1 MPQMLQPVLGILA
14 LLGLAW
20 AFSENRR
27 AVTWRPVALG
37 LGLQLVLAFLLLRV
51 PASQEIFLALN
62 SLVLA
67 LQEATQEG
75 TSFVFGYLGGGELPF
90 EEKPGASS
98 YILAFQGLPLVLVA
112 SALSSLLFY
121 WRVLPLLVRGF
132 SYILQKTLGV
142 GGAEGVAAAANIFLG
157 MVEAPL
163 FVKQYLQRLQRGELF
178 LLMATGMATIA
189 GTVLVLYASILQPVL
204 PQAMGHLLVASILSA
219 PAAVAISR
227 IMVPVQKGDLTGA
240 ELGEASSAGSS
251 MEAVTNG
258 TLQGAKLLINI
269 LALLVVLVAL
279 VSLANQ
285 ILGLLPAVQSE
296 PLTLQRILG
305 WILAPLV
312 WLLGVPWQESTTAGS
327 LLGTKTV
334 LNELLAYTELSRLG
348 PEEISERTRLIM
360 SYALCGFANPG
371 SLGIMLGGL
380 GGLAPERRQEI
391 VQLGLKSIVAGT
403 LATCMTGAVVALVAA
418 QA

>member
-1 MPQMLQPVLGILA
+1 MPQTLQPILGILVLLA
-14 LLGLAW
+14 LALV
-20 AFSENRR
+20 FSEDRR
-27 AVTWRPVALG
+27 RVAWKTVGLS
-37 LGLQLVLAFLLLRV
+37 LGLQLVLAVLLLRI
-51 PASQEIFLALN
+51 PAFQEVFLVLN
-62 SLVLA
+62 RLVLA

-75 TSFVFGYLGGGELPF
+75 TSFVFGYLGGGQLPF

-121 WRVLPLLVRGF
+121 WRVLPLLVKGF

-178 LLMATGMATIA
+178 LLMATGMATVA

-219 PAAVAISR
+219 PAAVAIAR
-227 IMVPVQKGDLTGA
+227 IMVPVQKDDLTGA
-240 ELGEASSAGSS
+240 ELGETFFASSS

-269 LALLVVLVAL
+269 LALLIVMLAL
-279 VSLANQ
+279 VSLVNQ
-285 ILGLLPAVQSE
+285 ALALLPAWQGSE
-296 PLTLQRILG
+296 LTLQRILG

-312 WLLGVPWQESTTAGS
+312 WLLGVPWQESAAAGS

-334 LNELLAYTELSRLG
+334 LNELLAYTELSQLNAG
-348 PEEISERTRLIM
+348 QISERSRLIM

-380 GGLAPERRQEI
+380 GGLVPERRQEI
-391 VQLGLKSIVAGT
+391 VQLGLKSIIAGT
-403 LATCMTGAVVALVAA
+403 LATCMTGAVVALVAT
-418 QA
+418 

>member
-1 MPQMLQPVLGILA
+1 MLQPVMGILV
-14 LLGLAW
+14 LLGLALL
-20 AFSENRR
+20 FSENRR
-27 AVTWRPVALG
+27 GVAWKPILLG
-37 LGLQLVLAFLLLRV
+37 LGLQLALAFLLLRV

-62 SLVLA
+62 RMVLA

-132 SYILQKTLGV
+132 AYVLQKTLGV

-163 FVKQYLQRLQRGELF
+163 FVKQYLQKLQRGELF

-189 GTVLVLYASILQPVL
+189 GTVLVLSSSILQPVL

-219 PAAVAISR
+219 PAAVILAR
-227 IMVPVQKGDLTGA
+227 IMVPVQREALSSA
-240 ELGEASSAGSS
+240 ELQQDSQAGSS
-251 MEAVTNG
+251 MEAVTQG
-258 TLQGAKLLINI
+258 TLQGAQLLINI
-269 LALLVVLVAL
+269 LAMLIVLVAL
-279 VSLANQ
+279 VSLVNQ
-285 ILGLLPAVQSE
+285 VLGFLPAWQDS
-296 PLTLQRILG
+296 PLTLQRILS
-305 WILAPLV
+305 WVLAPLV
-312 WLLGVPWQESTTAGS
+312 WLLGVPWQESAAAGG

-334 LNELLAYTELSRLG
+334 LNELLAYSELSQMGQELS
-348 PEEISERTRLIM
+348 PRTRLIM

-380 GGLAPERRQEI
+380 GGLVPERRQEL
-391 VQLGLKSIVAGT
+391 VQLGLKSIIAGT
-403 LATCMTGAVVALVAA
+403 MATCMTGAVVALVAA
-418 QA
+418 

>member
-1 MPQMLQPVLGILA
+1 MSQMLQPVMGILV
-14 LLGLAW
+14 LLGLALL
-20 AFSENRR
+20 FSENRR
-27 AVTWRPVALG
+27 GVAWKPILLG
-37 LGLQLVLAFLLLRV
+37 LGLQLALAFLLLRV

-62 SLVLA
+62 RMVLA

-75 TSFVFGYLGGGELPF
+75 TSFVFGYLGGGELPY

-132 SYILQKTLGV
+132 AYVLQKTLGV

-163 FVKQYLQRLQRGELF
+163 FVKQYLQKLQRGELF

-189 GTVLVLYASILQPVL
+189 GTVLVLYSSILQPVL

-219 PAAVAISR
+219 PAAVILAR
-227 IMVPVQKGDLTGA
+227 IMVPVQREALSSA
-240 ELGEASSAGSS
+240 ELQQDSQAGSS
-251 MEAVTNG
+251 MEAVTQG
-258 TLQGAKLLINI
+258 TLQGAQLLINI
-269 LALLVVLVAL
+269 LAMLIVLVAL
-279 VSLANQ
+279 VSLVNQ
-285 ILGLLPAVQSE
+285 VLGFLPAWQDS

-305 WILAPLV
+305 WVLAPLV
-312 WLLGVPWQESTTAGS
+312 WLLGVPWQESAAAGG

-334 LNELLAYTELSRLG
+334 LNELLAYSELSQMGQELS
-348 PEEISERTRLIM
+348 PRTRLIM

-380 GGLAPERRQEI
+380 GGLVPERRQEL
-391 VQLGLKSIVAGT
+391 VQLGLKSIIAGT
-403 LATCMTGAVVALVAA
+403 MATCMTGAVVALVAA
-418 QA
+418 

>member
-1 MPQMLQPVLGILA
+1 MLQPVMGILV
-14 LLGLAW
+14 LLGLALL
-20 AFSENRR
+20 FSENRR
-27 AVTWRPVALG
+27 GVAWKPILLG
-37 LGLQLVLAFLLLRV
+37 LGLQLALAFLLLRV

-62 SLVLA
+62 RMVLA

-75 TSFVFGYLGGGELPF
+75 TSFVFGYLGGGELPY

-132 SYILQKTLGV
+132 AYVLQKTLGV

-163 FVKQYLQRLQRGELF
+163 FVKQYLQKLQRGELF

-189 GTVLVLYASILQPVL
+189 GTVLVLYSSILQPVL

-219 PAAVAISR
+219 PAAVILAR
-227 IMVPVQKGDLTGA
+227 IMVPVQREALSSA
-240 ELGEASSAGSS
+240 ELQQDSQAGSS
-251 MEAVTNG
+251 MEAVTQG
-258 TLQGAKLLINI
+258 TLQGAQLLINI
-269 LALLVVLVAL
+269 LAMLIVLVAL
-279 VSLANQ
+279 VSLVNQ
-285 ILGLLPAVQSE
+285 VLGFLPAWQDS

-305 WILAPLV
+305 WVLAPLV
-312 WLLGVPWQESTTAGS
+312 WLLGVPWQESAAAGG

-334 LNELLAYTELSRLG
+334 LNELLAYSELSQMGQELS
-348 PEEISERTRLIM
+348 PRTRLIM

-380 GGLAPERRQEI
+380 GGLVPERRQEL
-391 VQLGLKSIVAGT
+391 VQLGLKSIIAGT
-403 LATCMTGAVVALVAA
+403 MATCMTGAVVALVAA
-418 QA
+418 